1 MKKLFLIFTLMLALL
16 LGGCSASV
24 KTQPQDS
31 EKSTYP
37 LTITDQ
43 LGREV
48 TIDKEPE
55 KIVSGYYISTSL
67 LIALD
72 LKDKTVGIESKPEKR
87 PIYQLAAPEFL
98 ELPTV
103 GTMKEFNMEATLALE
118 PDLVILPVKLKDN
131 IEALEELGITVLA
144 INPESMDLVEE
155 MISIVS
161 EATDTVE
168 RGNQL
173 IQSIN
178 TYSDKLEAV
187 LKDVDAKNVYLGGN
201 SEFLSTAGSKMY
213 QDTLITLAGGNN
225 VAGELEDS
233 YWANIS
239 YEQLLSWNPDV
250 IILASDAEYSKDDV
264 LNDANIKDI
273 TAIRNQAVV
282 AMPNNLE
289 AWDSPVP
296 SSVLGSLWIA
306 SELYPEKYSKEDFN
320 KDVKEFYST
329 FYNFEASVN
338 E

>member
-1 MKKLFLIFTLMLALL
+1 MKKILLILTLMISLL
-16 LGGCSASV
+16 IGGCSAAP
-24 KTQPQDS
+24 KTDTKGS
-31 EKSTYP
+31 ETTTYP

-48 TIDKEPE
+48 TIEKEPE

-72 LKDKTVGIESKPEKR
+72 LEDKTVGIESKPEKR

-118 PDLVILPVKLKDN
+118 PDLVILPAKLKDS
-131 IEALEELGITVLA
+131 IEALEELGVTVLA
-144 INPESMDLVEE
+144 INPESMDLVQK
-155 MISIVS
+155 MITIVS
-161 EATDTVE
+161 EATNTIE
-168 RGNQL
+168 RGDQL

-178 TYSDKLEAV
+178 TYSDKLETV
-187 LKDVDAKNVYLGGN
+187 LKDVVAKNVYLGGN

-239 YEQLLSWNPDV
+239 YEQLLTWNPDV
-250 IILASDAEYSKDDV
+250 IILPSDAEYSKEDV

-273 TAIRNQAVV
+273 TAIKSNAVV

-296 SSVLGSLWIA
+296 SSVLGSLWMA

-320 KDVKEFYST
+320 EDVKEFYST
-329 FYNFEASVN
+329 FYNFEATVN

>member
-1 MKKLFLIFTLMLALL
+1 MKKILLILTLMISLL
-16 LGGCSASV
+16 IGGCSATP
-24 KTQPQDS
+24 KTDTKGS
-31 EKSTYP
+31 ETTTYP

-48 TIDKEPE
+48 TIEKEPE

-72 LKDKTVGIESKPEKR
+72 LEDKTVGIESKPEKR

-118 PDLVILPVKLKDN
+118 PDLIILPAKLKDS
-131 IEALEELGITVLA
+131 IEALEELGVTVLA
-144 INPESMDLVEE
+144 INPESMDLVQE
-155 MISIVS
+155 MITIVS
-161 EATDTVE
+161 EATNTVE
-168 RGNQL
+168 RGDQL
-173 IQSIN
+173 TQSIN
-178 TYSDKLEAV
+178 TYSDKLETV
-187 LKDVDAKNVYLGGN
+187 LKDVVAKNVYLGGN

-239 YEQLLSWNPDV
+239 YEQLLAWNPDV
-250 IILASDAEYSKDDV
+250 IILPSDAEYSKEDV

-273 TAIRNQAVV
+273 TAINNNAVV

-296 SSVLGSLWIA
+296 SSVLGSLWMA

-320 KDVKEFYST
+320 EDVKEFYST
-329 FYNFEASVN
+329 FYNFEATVN

>member
-1 MKKLFLIFTLMLALL
+1 MKKILLILTLMISLL
-16 LGGCSASV
+16 IGGCSAAP
-24 KTQPQDS
+24 KTDTKDA
-31 EKSTYP
+31 ETSTYP

-48 TIDKEPE
+48 TIEKEPE

-72 LKDKTVGIESKPEKR
+72 LEDKTVGIESKPEKR

-118 PDLVILPVKLKDN
+118 PDLVILPAKLKDS
-131 IEALEELGITVLA
+131 IEALEELGVTVLA
-144 INPESMDLVEE
+144 INPESMDLVQE
-155 MISIVS
+155 MITIVS
-161 EATDTVE
+161 EATNTVE
-168 RGNQL
+168 RGDQL
-173 IQSIN
+173 TQSIN
-178 TYSDKLEAV
+178 TYSDKLETV
-187 LKDVDAKNVYLGGN
+187 LKDVVAKNVYLGGN

-239 YEQLLSWNPDV
+239 YEQLLAWNPDV
-250 IILASDAEYSKDDV
+250 IILPSDAEYSKEDV

-273 TAIRNQAVV
+273 TAINNNAVV

-296 SSVLGSLWIA
+296 SSVLGSLWMA

-320 KDVKEFYST
+320 EDVKEFYST
-329 FYNFEASVN
+329 FYNFEATVN

>member
-1 MKKLFLIFTLMLALL
+1 MKKILLIFTLMIALL
-16 LGGCSASV
+16 VGGCSASV
-24 KTQPQDS
+24 KTQPNDS
-31 EKSTYP
+31 DKSTYP

-48 TIDKEPE
+48 TIEKEPE

-72 LKDKTVGIESKPEKR
+72 LQDKTVGIESKPEKR
-87 PIYQLAAPEFL
+87 PIYQLAAPELL

-118 PDLVILPVKLKDN
+118 PDLVILPVKLKDS
-131 IEALEELGITVLA
+131 IEALEELGITVIA
-144 INPESMDLVEE
+144 INPESMDLVQE
-155 MISIVS
+155 MITIVS

-201 SEFLSTAGSKMY
+201 SEFLSTSGSKMY
-213 QDTLITLAGGNN
+213 QDTLIKLANGNN
-225 VAGELEDS
+225 VAAELEDS

-239 YEQLLSWNPDV
+239 YEQLLAWNPDV

-273 TAIRNQAVV
+273 TAIRNKAVV

-296 SSVLGSLWIA
+296 SSVLGSLWMA